1 MKKTIA
7 VLLVALVAIVGVFA
21 SGSSESSDDVYLIGF
36 IGPLTGDN
44 ANYGIRCSNAAKLA
58 ISEINAAGGVNGKE
72 LKLVMEDSEGVA
84 DKAIACYEKLA
95 YTDNVVGIIGP
106 VFTGPALAV
115 AQRCMEDGI
124 VMISPS
130 ATHKDITNQERT
142 GDGKNYVFRT
152 VPSDALQSQIA
163 AYYFY
168 QVLGYRKLATLYAQ
182 NDYSQGLAV
191 GMSELFVEL
200 GGEIVAS
207 ETCMVGDKDFKT
219 QLARIK
225 NTDAEAVYIP
235 NYTAEIA
242 QILEQGAQLG
252 VGPFLSGDGFSDQ
265 EVYKLAPDYTDGA
278 IYVGPPKAEAST
290 KYDDFVAAY
299 GAMYNGENPDSFST
313 NAYDGTYILAGAI
326 AAAGSGDRTA
336 IRDNVAATKDY
347 SGANGIMNFAE
358 NGDLISSQGVYKVDG
373 ITPVNQG
380 SFQIQDG
387 QIVRIGD

>member
-7 VLLVALVAIVGVFA
+7 VLLVALVAVACVFA
-21 SGSSESSDDVYLIGF
+21 SGSSESEDTYLIGF

-58 ISEINAAGGVNGKE
+58 ISEINAAGGVNGKD

-95 YTDNVVGIIGP
+95 YTDNVVAIVGP

-152 VPSDALQSQIA
+152 VPSDALQSEIA

-191 GMSELFVEL
+191 GMSELFEKL

-225 NTDAEAVYIP
+225 NSDAEAVYIP

-265 EVYKLAPDYTDGA
+265 EVYKLAPDYTDGP

-313 NAYDGTYILAGAI
+313 NAYDGTYIIAGAI

-347 SGANGIMNFAE
+347 QGANGTMNFAE
-358 NGDLISSQGVYKVDG
+358 NGDLVSSQGVYKVSG
-373 ITPVNQG
+373 TTPVSQG
-380 SFQIQDG
+380 SFQIQNG
-387 QIVRIGD
+387 QIVKVGD